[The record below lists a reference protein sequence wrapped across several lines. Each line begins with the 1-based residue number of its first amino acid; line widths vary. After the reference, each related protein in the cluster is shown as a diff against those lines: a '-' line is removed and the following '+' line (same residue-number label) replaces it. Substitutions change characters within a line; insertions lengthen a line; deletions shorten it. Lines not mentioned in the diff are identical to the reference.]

1 MKKFLYLLGLIFLSG
16 CSEKISNFTIEHTRK
31 SNEKLN
37 FAMKIEDKEVLNK
50 IKESSSKK
58 FICENM
64 IDHQQTLDADIDRF
78 ESYQID
84 VAVEFCSNNDNN
96 RSCEPIDIRSVKK
109 INLECQ
115 AIFSAMIGNVFK
127 SEKFSVVWEEK

>member
-37 FAMKIEDKEVLNK
+37 FSINFKNNEVLDK
-50 IKESSSKK
+50 VKESSSKK
-58 FICENM
+58 IVCKNTANNNQM
-64 IDHQQTLDADIDRF
+64 LDAYIDKI
-78 ESYQID
+78 ENNKID
-84 VAVEFCSNNDNN
+84 VSVEFYSNNDN
-96 RSCEPIDIRSVKK
+96 RSCEPIDIGSVKK

-115 AIFSAMIGNVFK
+115 AIFSAMIGNVSK
-127 SEKFSVVWEEK
+127 SEKFPIVWEEK

>member
-1 MKKFLYLLGLIFLSG
+1 MKKILYLSGLIFLTG
-16 CSEKISNFTIEHTRK
+16 CSERISNFTIDHIMK

-37 FAMKIEDKEVLNK
+37 FAMKIEGKEFLNK
-50 IKESSSKK
+50 IKKSSSKK

-64 IDHQQTLDADIDRF
+64 IDPQQKLDADIDRF
-78 ESYQID
+78 ENNQIY
-84 VAVEFCSNNDNN
+84 VSVEFCSNNDN

-115 AIFSAMIGNVFK
+115 AIFSAMIGNVSK
-127 SEKFSVVWEEK
+127 SEKFPIVWEEQ

>member
-31 SNEKLN
+31 SSEKLN
-37 FAMKIEDKEVLNK
+37 FAMKIKDKEVLNK

-78 ESYQID
+78 ESNQID
-84 VAVEFCSNNDNN
+84 VSVEFCSNNDN
-96 RSCEPIDIRSVKK
+96 RSCEPVDISSVKK

-115 AIFSAMIGNVFK
+115 AIFSAMIGNVSK
-127 SEKFSVVWEEK
+127 SEKFSIVWEEK

>member
-31 SNEKLN
+31 SNKKLN

-64 IDHQQTLDADIDRF
+64 IDPQQTLDADIDRF
-78 ESYQID
+78 ENNQID
-84 VAVEFCSNNDNN
+84 VSVEFCSNNDN
-96 RSCEPIDIRSVKK
+96 RSCETIDISSVKK
-109 INLECQ
+109 INLKCE
-115 AIFSAMIGNVFK
+115 AIFSTMIGNISK
-127 SEKFSVVWEEK
+127 SEKFPIVWEEK

>member
-37 FAMKIEDKEVLNK
+37 FSINFKNNEVLDK
-50 IKESSSKK
+50 VKESSSKK
-58 FICENM
+58 IVCKNTANNNQMLDTYIDKIENNK
-64 IDHQQTLDADIDRF
+64 
-78 ESYQID
+78 ID
-84 VAVEFCSNNDNN
+84 VSVEFCSNNDN
-96 RSCEPIDIRSVKK
+96 RSCEPIDISSVKK

-115 AIFSAMIGNVFK
+115 AIFSAMIGNVSK
-127 SEKFSVVWEEK
+127 SEKFPIVWEEK

>member
-16 CSEKISNFTIEHTRK
+16 CSEKISNFTIDHIVK

-50 IKESSSKK
+50 IKKSSSKK

-64 IDHQQTLDADIDRF
+64 IDPQQILDVDIDRF
-78 ESYQID
+78 ENNQIE
-84 VAVEFCSNNDNN
+84 VSVEFCSNNDDK
-96 RSCEPIDIRSVKK
+96 SCEPIDISSIKK

-115 AIFSAMIGNVFK
+115 AIFSAMIGNVSK
-127 SEKFSVVWEEK
+127 SEKFPIVWEEK

>member
-37 FAMKIEDKEVLNK
+37 FSINFKDNNVLDKIR
-50 IKESSSKK
+50 ESSSKK
-58 FICENM
+58 IVCKNTSNHNQM
-64 IDHQQTLDADIDRF
+64 LDAYINKI
-78 ESYQID
+78 ENNKID
-84 VAVEFCSNNDNN
+84 VSVEFCSNNDN
-96 RSCEPIDIRSVKK
+96 RSCELIDISSVKK

-115 AIFSAMIGNVFK
+115 AVFSAMIGNVSK
-127 SEKFSVVWEEK
+127 SEKFPIVWEEK

>member
-16 CSEKISNFTIEHTRK
+16 CSEKISNFTIDHIVK

-37 FAMKIEDKEVLNK
+37 FAMKIEDKKVLNK

-58 FICENM
+58 IVCKNAANNNQMLDVYIDKIENKK
-64 IDHQQTLDADIDRF
+64 
-78 ESYQID
+78 ID
-84 VAVEFCSNNDNN
+84 VSVEFCSNNDN
-96 RSCEPIDIRSVKK
+96 RSCEPVDISSVKK

-115 AIFSAMIGNVFK
+115 AIFSAMIGNVSK
-127 SEKFSVVWEEK
+127 SEKFPIVWEEK

>member
-31 SNEKLN
+31 SNEKLH

-84 VAVEFCSNNDNN
+84 ESVDFCSNNDN
-96 RSCEPIDIRSVKK
+96 RSCEPIDISSVKK

-115 AIFSAMIGNVFK
+115 AIFSTMIGHVSK
-127 SEKFSVVWEEK
+127 SEKFSIVWEEK

>member
-1 MKKFLYLLGLIFLSG
+1 MKKILYLSELIFLTG
-16 CSEKISNFTIEHTRK
+16 CSEKNSNFTIDYIMK

-37 FAMKIEDKEVLNK
+37 FAMKIEGKEVLNK
-50 IKESSSKK
+50 IKKSSSKK

-64 IDHQQTLDADIDRF
+64 IDPQQTLDAYIDRF
-78 ESYQID
+78 ENNQID
-84 VAVEFCSNNDNN
+84 VSVEFCSNNDN
-96 RSCEPIDIRSVKK
+96 RSCEPIDISSVKK

-115 AIFSAMIGNVFK
+115 AIFSAMIGNVSK

>member
-1 MKKFLYLLGLIFLSG
+1 MKKFLYLSGLIFLTG
-16 CSEKISNFTIEHTRK
+16 CSEKISNFTIEYTRK

-64 IDHQQTLDADIDRF
+64 IDHQQTLDANIDRF
-78 ESYQID
+78 EYNQIE
-84 VAVEFCSNNDNN
+84 VSVKFCSNNDN
-96 RSCEPIDIRSVKK
+96 RSCEPIDISSVKK

-115 AIFSAMIGNVFK
+115 AIFSAMIGNVSK

>member
-37 FAMKIEDKEVLNK
+37 FAMKIEDKKVLNK

-78 ESYQID
+78 ESNQIE
-84 VAVEFCSNNDNN
+84 VSVKFCANNDN
-96 RSCEPIDIRSVKK
+96 RSCESIDISSVKK

-115 AIFSAMIGNVFK
+115 AIFSAMIGNVSK
-127 SEKFSVVWEEK
+127 SEKFTIVWEEK

>member
-58 FICENM
+58 FICGNM

-84 VAVEFCSNNDNN
+84 VAVEFCSNNDN

-109 INLECQ
+109 NQFRMPSNFLC
-115 AIFSAMIGNVFK
+115 ND
-127 SEKFSVVWEEK
+127 W

>member
-37 FAMKIEDKEVLNK
+37 FSINFKNNEVLDK
-50 IKESSSKK
+50 VKESSSKK
-58 FICENM
+58 IVCKNTANNNQM
-64 IDHQQTLDADIDRF
+64 LDAYIDKI
-78 ESYQID
+78 ENNKID
-84 VAVEFCSNNDNN
+84 VSVEFCSNNDN
-96 RSCEPIDIRSVKK
+96 RSCEPIDISSVKK

-115 AIFSAMIGNVFK
+115 AIFSAMIGNVSK
-127 SEKFSVVWEEK
+127 SEKFPIVWEEK

>member
-37 FAMKIEDKEVLNK
+37 FATKIEDKEVLNK

-58 FICENM
+58 LF
-64 IDHQQTLDADIDRF
+64 A
-78 ESYQID
+78 
-84 VAVEFCSNNDNN
+84 
-96 RSCEPIDIRSVKK
+96 K
-109 INLECQ
+109 ILLITIKCWML
-115 AIFSAMIGNVFK
+115 I
-127 SEKFSVVWEEK
+127 

>member
-37 FAMKIEDKEVLNK
+37 FSINFKNNEVLDK
-50 IKESSSKK
+50 VKESSSKK
-58 FICENM
+58 IVCKNTANNNQM
-64 IDHQQTLDADIDRF
+64 LDAYIDKI
-78 ESYQID
+78 ENNKID
-84 VAVEFCSNNDNN
+84 VSVEFCSNNDN
-96 RSCEPIDIRSVKK
+96 RSCEPVDISSVKK

-115 AIFSAMIGNVFK
+115 AIFSAMIGNVSK
-127 SEKFSVVWEEK
+127 SEKFPIVWEEK

>member
-1 MKKFLYLLGLIFLSG
+1 MKKFLYLSGLIFLSG

-50 IKESSSKK
+50 IKGSSSKK

-78 ESYQID
+78 ENNQID
-84 VAVEFCSNNDNN
+84 VSVEFCSNNDN
-96 RSCEPIDIRSVKK
+96 RSCEPVDISSVKK

-115 AIFSAMIGNVFK
+115 AIFSAMIGNVSK
-127 SEKFSVVWEEK
+127 SEKFPIVWEEK

>member
-31 SNEKLN
+31 SNEKLH

-84 VAVEFCSNNDNN
+84 VSVEFCSNNDN
-96 RSCEPIDIRSVKK
+96 RSCEPIDISSVKK

-115 AIFSAMIGNVFK
+115 AIFSTMIGHVSK
-127 SEKFSVVWEEK
+127 SEKFSIVWEEK

>member
-16 CSEKISNFTIEHTRK
+16 CSEKVSNFTIEHTKK

-78 ESYQID
+78 ENNQIE
-84 VAVEFCSNNDNN
+84 VSVKFCSNNDN
-96 RSCEPIDIRSVKK
+96 RSCEAIDISSIKK

-115 AIFSAMIGNVFK
+115 AIFSAMIGNVSK
-127 SEKFSVVWEEK
+127 SEKFPIVWEEK

>member
-84 VAVEFCSNNDNN
+84 VAVEFCSNNDN

>member
-37 FAMKIEDKEVLNK
+37 FAMKIEDKEFLNK

-58 FICENM
+58 FICENI
-64 IDHQQTLDADIDRF
+64 IDHQQKLDADIDRF
-78 ESYQID
+78 ENNQIE
-84 VAVEFCSNNDNN
+84 VFVKFCANNN
-96 RSCEPIDIRSVKK
+96 RSCEPVDLSSVKK

-115 AIFSAMIGNVFK
+115 AIFSAMIGNVSK
-127 SEKFSVVWEEK
+127 SEKFPIVWEEK

>member
-1 MKKFLYLLGLIFLSG
+1 MKKILYLSGLIFLSG

-50 IKESSSKK
+50 IKESSAKK

-64 IDHQQTLDADIDRF
+64 IDHQRTLDADIDRF
-78 ESYQID
+78 ENNQIE
-84 VAVEFCSNNDNN
+84 VSVKFCSNNDN
-96 RSCEPIDIRSVKK
+96 RSCEAIDISSIKK

-115 AIFSAMIGNVFK
+115 AIFSAMIGNVSK
-127 SEKFSVVWEEK
+127 SEKFPVVWEEK